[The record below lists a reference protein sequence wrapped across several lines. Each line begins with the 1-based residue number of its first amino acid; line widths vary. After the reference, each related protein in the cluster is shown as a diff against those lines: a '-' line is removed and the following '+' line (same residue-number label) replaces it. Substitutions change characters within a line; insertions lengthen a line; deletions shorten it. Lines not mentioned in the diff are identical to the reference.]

1 MKNPLTSKERRGL
14 TAVAAAALLCI
25 GTGFVARSCGSLSSK
40 GASTVVV
47 DGYDSVSDFSE
58 KSEYSEHSD
67 ISEKSDSVNGKRAR
81 REKRRQGEKKQ
92 PSKKKAEKSY
102 PVRDP
107 LSQPCD

>member
-25 GTGFVARSCGSLSSK
+25 GLGFVVRSCGSLSPK
-40 GASTVVV
+40 GGAVVVV
-47 DGYDSVSDFSE
+47 DEGDSVSEISEISE
-58 KSEYSEHSD
+58 KSERSD
-67 ISEKSDSVNGKRAR
+67 GKRGR
-81 REKRRQGEKKQ
+81 REKSGKAEKKGR
-92 PSKKKAEKSY
+92 SNKKKKAEKSY

>member
-25 GTGFVARSCGSLSSK
+25 GLGFVVRSCGSLSPK
-40 GASTVVV
+40 GGAVVVV
-47 DGYDSVSDFSE
+47 DEGDSVSEISE
-58 KSEYSEHSD
+58 
-67 ISEKSDSVNGKRAR
+67 ISEKSDGKRGR
-81 REKRRQGEKKQ
+81 REKSRKAEKKGR
-92 PSKKKAEKSY
+92 SNKKKKAEKSY